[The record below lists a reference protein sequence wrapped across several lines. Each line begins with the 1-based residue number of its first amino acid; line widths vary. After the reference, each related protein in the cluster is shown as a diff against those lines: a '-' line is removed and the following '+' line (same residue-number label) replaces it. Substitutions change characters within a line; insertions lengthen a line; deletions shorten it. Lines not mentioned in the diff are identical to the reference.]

1 MARSKAYLTVRQAAD
16 ALQVSTKTIYR
27 AVADGRIECRRVG
40 TLIRIPSE
48 SIENFGK
55 RRIVTRIR

>member
-27 AVADGRIECRRVG
+27 AVSDGRIECRRVG
-40 TLIRIPSE
+40 TLIRIPQE